1 MTDMKK
7 LLMFLFTALCLASCG
22 NDDEPDVNTTDK
34 QVSEIASVL
43 NGRFVSSVYSQTT
56 NTTEVTEITFSPYSE
71 PRNEEWI
78 SNGTSKK
85 VVFYGMCDV
94 VTYYNDHLLE
104 VSKTWKYNIRVAY
117 DDSQPELNFYPEAY
131 GLTET
136 HKLSAVS
143 SSSFMLDNKK
153 FIKQ

>member
-1 MTDMKK
+1 MKK

-56 NTTEVTEITFSPYSE
+56 NTTEVTEITFQPYSA
-71 PRNEEWI
+71 PVTEEWTE
-78 SNGTSKK
+78 NGTSKK
-85 VVFYGMCDV
+85 VVFYGTCNV

-117 DDSQPELNFYPEAY
+117 DGAQPELNFYPEAY

-143 SSSFMLDNKK
+143 SSSFMFDNKK

>member
-1 MTDMKK
+1 
-7 LLMFLFTALCLASCG
+7 MFLFTALFLASCG
-22 NDDEPDVNTTDK
+22 NDDEPYVNTTDK

-56 NTTEVTEITFSPYSE
+56 KTTEVTDITFQPYSA
-71 PRNEEWI
+71 PVTEEWTE
-78 SNGTSKK
+78 NGTSKK
-85 VVFYGMCDV
+85 VVFYGTCNV

-104 VSKTWKYNIRVAY
+104 VSNTWKYNIRVAY
-117 DDSQPELNFYPEAY
+117 DGAQPELNFYPEAY